1 MRGALRRW
9 PFVLVVAMLVSVT
22 ACSSSTAPSC
32 VYTAAPSSLSLPAG
46 GGAATIVVTTGAGC
60 TWTAASSAGWL
71 TITSGSSGTGNGA
84 TSVAAGANGQTPR
97 SATLTVAG
105 RTIAVSQDGAPVPTF
120 VLSGAVTDAFLG
132 SPFGVAGV
140 SVTVSGG
147 PGDGAAVT
155 DLSGKYSIA
164 GLLAGTYTVAFSRAS
179 YRTATATVTVSGSTD
194 LPMILSLDAPAT
206 PSTADL
212 TGYWS
217 GTGSYPNNPFKLV
230 LLQDGDT
237 LRGTYVD
244 QHDSGSVSGT
254 WAATEFTLAVNF
266 GDAVL
271 LLECEIEDAREV
283 NGVQRTSALGNR
295 PYGFTMKR

>member
-1 MRGALRRW
+1 MRRALI
-9 PFVLVVAMLVSVT
+9 LAAVALWSG
-22 ACSSSTAPSC
+22 CSSPTPPSC
-32 VYTAAPSSLSLPAG
+32 LYSVAPTSVALSPG
-46 GGAATIVVTTGAGC
+46 GGSATIAVTTASTC
-60 TWTAASSAGWL
+60 VWTAVSSASWL
-71 TITSGSSGTGNGA
+71 TVTSGTTGTGDG
-84 TSVAAGANGQTPR
+84 TVTVAAGANGQTPR

-155 DLSGKYSIA
+155 DFSGKYSVA

-179 YRTATATVTVSGSTD
+179 YRTATATVTVSGATD
-194 LPMILSLDAPAT
+194 LPVSLSLDAPAS
-206 PSTADL
+206 PSMSDL

-244 QHDSGSVSGT
+244 QHDSGSVSGS